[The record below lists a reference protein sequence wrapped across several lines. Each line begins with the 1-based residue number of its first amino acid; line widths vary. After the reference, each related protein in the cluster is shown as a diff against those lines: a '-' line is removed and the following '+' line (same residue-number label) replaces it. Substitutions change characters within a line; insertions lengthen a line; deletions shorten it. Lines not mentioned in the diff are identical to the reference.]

1 MTEYTHQDKLGREL
15 AVGDAVAFP
24 DHNGLMIGKITKLN
38 PKMLSIQSIDVRRR
52 KWNDSDYRKYPHE
65 TVRLDAVDL
74 TVYLLRNV

>member
-1 MTEYTHQDKLGREL
+1 MIEHQDKLGRDL

-38 PKMLSIQSIDVRRR
+38 PKMISIQSVDTRRR
-52 KWNDSDYRKYPHE
+52 KWSDTDYRKYPYE

-74 TVYLLRNV
+74 TLYLLKTV